1 MQPTADATV
10 TAPQENFSQTG
21 MPSTFSAKAAVSFLS
36 LEAKPTNSLGVGIL
50 AKVFPSLLLIKP
62 LGGQTGEGEG
72 VIFAFFVAAT
82 SDVWAA

>member
-21 MPSTFSAKAAVSFLS
+21 TPSIFSAKAAVSFLS
-36 LEAKPTNSLGVGIL
+36 LEAKPTNSFGVGIL
-50 AKVFPSLLLIKP
+50 AKVFPSLLLINP
-62 LGGQTGEGEG
+62 FGGQTGEGDG

-82 SDVWAA
+82 SEVCAE